1 MAYRFKLKESLRDGV
16 HRIAVEQIEKVLEA
30 PRKGDDRVTWVHETR
45 KAMKRTRALLK
56 CVRSGLEDRVYREEN
71 TALAEIARQLSGL
84 RDRDVM
90 AATMASLTGQD
101 EELDAALAWLSQRLH
116 APDTEAA
123 GPALS
128 ARSADAVVRRAI
140 KALEKAK
147 GRLARLEVAGELVDT
162 VGAGLRKNQ
171 RLGREVLARLALDA
185 TDENVH
191 DLRKAVQ
198 TYQRQHGLVYA
209 VWPEMQGVRIEAARV
224 LAQLLG
230 EAQDLAV
237 LAATAIAQA
246 EASAPA
252 DVPHCDC
259 VAAACRERQRL
270 IREVAVPMAERLF
283 AARPKAVEHEL
294 RDGWAAA
301 ALLAAGRHPPDE
313 KKSRAGGQKR
323 GARAPAQ

>member
-1 MAYRFKLKESLRDGV
+1 MAYRFKLKESLREGV
-16 HRIAVEQIEKVLEA
+16 RRIAVEQIEKVLEA
-30 PRKGDDRVTWVHETR
+30 PHKGDDRVTWVHEAR

-56 CVRSGLEDRVYREEN
+56 CVRSGLEDRVYRQEN
-71 TALAEIARQLSGL
+71 AALREIARQLSSL

-90 AATMASLTGQD
+90 SGTMASLAGQD
-101 EELDAALAWLSQRLH
+101 EELDAALAWLSGRLH
-116 APDTEAA
+116 APETEAA
-123 GPALS
+123 SPALS
-128 ARSADAVVRRAI
+128 ARSADAVVHRAI

-147 GRLARLEVAGELVDT
+147 ARLAKIEVAGELVDT

-171 RLGREVLARLALDA
+171 RLGREVLGRLALDA

-191 DLRKAVQ
+191 ELRKSVQ

-209 VWPEMQGVRIEAARV
+209 AWPELQNVRIEAARN

-237 LAATAIAQA
+237 LAATATAQA
-246 EASAPA
+246 EGATRAEVS
-252 DVPHCDC
+252 HGDC
-259 VAAACRERQRL
+259 VSAACRERQRL

-294 RDGWAAA
+294 HAGWASA
-301 ALLAAGRHPPDE
+301 ALLAAGHYPPDQ
-313 KKSRAGGQKR
+313 KPARATGQKR
-323 GARAPAQ
+323 AARASAQ